1 VGSLFDFL
9 QRNQIQ
15 KADALPLVHST
26 EAYFLKKFMKA
37 NAIKTSKCKVF
48 KSENLSYFFVGRPA
62 FKRKLDSEA
71 EYWELPI
78 CFVVQYK
85 AVRIKRAF
93 PFDSGAFKDGKYP
106 HFISMMDIGE
116 FEVSGDG
123 EAAEKIIGTFFGD
136 KRSYFHLKGRGRTE
150 FESKFDVEMLDE
162 EIKALHKLIEFKDS
176 KLDDRR
182 FSIEVQTAEDVLLN
196 KENLIAA
203 IIPESY
209 LADDRVI
216 EFFEDRPE
224 VVLDTYPLYP
234 LKKDY
239 YYYAIYEKVENIMR
253 RGGFFGV

>member
-1 VGSLFDFL
+1 
-9 QRNQIQ
+9 
-15 KADALPLVHST
+15 
-26 EAYFLKKFMKA
+26 
-37 NAIKTSKCKVF
+37 
-48 KSENLSYFFVGRPA
+48 
-62 FKRKLDSEA
+62 
-71 EYWELPI
+71 
-78 CFVVQYK
+78 
-85 AVRIKRAF
+85 
-93 PFDSGAFKDGKYP
+93 
-106 HFISMMDIGE
+106 
-116 FEVSGDG
+116 
-123 EAAEKIIGTFFGD
+123 
-136 KRSYFHLKGRGRTE
+136 
-150 FESKFDVEMLDE
+150 MLDE